1 MGDGVGLQLSPLYR
15 RSTATSTGSGV
26 FSHWISTSVLPRR
39 SSKRG
44 GVGLT
49 DLFASTVARREY
61 RCEGCGHEFEA
72 PDRERVQCPDCLGY
86 RTTVPIPADPPE

>member
-1 MGDGVGLQLSPLYR
+1 M
-15 RSTATSTGSGV
+15 
-26 FSHWISTSVLPRR
+26 
-39 SSKRG
+39 
-44 GVGLT
+44 GLT